1 MLTKSQTKAVKFYN
15 FIEKIELSDKL
26 DAILALSLWTLCG
39 LMLTAFQV
47 FVLWAIAY
55 ASNWY
60 VSIGVFV
67 GIQVILGVVIALYSN
82 YNRGRVIREGRTA

>member
-15 FIEKIELSDKL
+15 FIEKIDLAGKL

-39 LMLTAFQV
+39 LMLTAFQA

-55 ASNWY
+55 ASDWY
-60 VSIGVFV
+60 VSIGVLA
-67 GIQVILGVVIALYSN
+67 GIQVILGVFIALYSN
-82 YNRGRVIREGRTA
+82 YNRGRVITEGKTA

>member
-15 FIEKIELSDKL
+15 FIEKIDLSDKL
-26 DAILALSLWTLCG
+26 DAILALSLWTLFG

-55 ASNWY
+55 AFNWY

-67 GIQVILGVVIALYSN
+67 GIQVILGVFIALYSN
-82 YNRGRVIREGRTA
+82 YNRGKVINEGRTA

>member
-15 FIEKIELSDKL
+15 FIEKIDLSDKL

-67 GIQVILGVVIALYSN
+67 GIQVILGVFITLYSN
-82 YNRGRVIREGRTA
+82 YNRGKVINEGRTA